1 MSSLQAGGTAAKG
14 QPRRRLFVL
23 LAGGASRSEM
33 RVVHRAAAASDV
45 DVMLLST
52 SIESPETFLANL
64 AALDEDEGIADF

>member
-1 MSSLQAGGTAAKG
+1 
-14 QPRRRLFVL
+14 
-23 LAGGASRSEM
+23 M